1 MNFKS
6 ILLTM
11 SISFSFS
18 TESVLDLLTSH
29 YASIYHVELNDVHVE
44 IVRMPDWAEAKMEIF
59 DARISSNQSIAKVGS
74 QHAWLTLASKG
85 KIEHK
90 IPLSISVTVKKD
102 VWVSSRRIKRDE
114 IIGSAMLYKE
124 KVEITKNYSRY
135 HFGKLDYSG
144 KLKIT
149 RKMEEGTV
157 LTNQMFDRVPDVKR
171 GDQVNVSM
179 QGDTFAITLPGKA
192 RQNGLIGEEVF
203 VMVEATGKRLKG
215 IVDSPNHIIVRR

>member
-1 MNFKS
+1 MNFKL
-6 ILLTM
+6 ILLLIC
-11 SISFSFS
+11 ISFSFS

-29 YASIYHVELNDVHVE
+29 YASIYHVESNDVHVE
-44 IVRMPDWAEAKMEIF
+44 IVKIPDWAEAKMEIF
-59 DARISSNQSIAKVGS
+59 DARISSNQSITKVGS

-114 IIGSAMLYKE
+114 IISSTMLYKE
-124 KVEITKNYSRY
+124 KVEITKKYSRY

-144 KLKIT
+144 KMKIT

-157 LTNQMFDRVPDVKR
+157 LTNQMFDHVPDVKR

>member
-102 VWVSSRRIKRDE
+102 IWVSSRRIKRDE

>member
-1 MNFKS
+1 MKLKS
-6 ILLTM
+6 FIL
-11 SISFSFS
+11 SICLSFCFS
-18 TESVLDLLTSH
+18 TENVMDLLKEH
-29 YASIYHVELNDVHVE
+29 YASIFKSAAEDVHVE
-44 IVRMPDWAEAKMEIF
+44 ILRIPDWVEDKMDDL

-90 IPLSISVTVKKD
+90 VPLSLNVIVKKD
-102 VWVSSRRIKRDE
+102 VWVSNRRIKRDA
-114 IIGSAMLYKE
+114 IIENGMLSKE
-124 KVEITKNYSRY
+124 KIEITRNYKKY
-135 HFGKLDYSG
+135 HFGDLDYSG
-144 KLKIT
+144 KMKIT

-171 GDQVNVSM
+171 GDQVNVSL
-179 QGDTFAITLPGKA
+179 QGETFAITLPGKA
-192 RQNGLIGEEVF
+192 RQNGLIGEQVF

>member
-1 MNFKS
+1 MNFKL
-6 ILLTM
+6 ILLLIC
-11 SISFSFS
+11 ISFSFS

-29 YASIYHVELNDVHVE
+29 YASIYHVESNDVHVE
-44 IVRMPDWAEAKMEIF
+44 IVKIPDWAEAKMEIF
-59 DARISSNQSIAKVGS
+59 DARISSNQSITKVGS

-114 IIGSAMLYKE
+114 IISSTMLYKE
-124 KVEITKNYSRY
+124 KVEITKKYSRY

-144 KLKIT
+144 KMKIT

-157 LTNQMFDRVPDVKR
+157 LTNQMFDHVPDVKR
-171 GDQVNVSM
+171 GEQVNVSM